1 MASRSFVFSMLEV
14 ARSSQI
20 WGGRTEVAVV
30 VRCGAAIGSTGAH
43 GMLIAAPFVLLAGI
57 LRAAIM
63 SGTDSVVDGIVL
75 VGTHCEAPSPSV
87 TMLSAAE

>member
-1 MASRSFVFSMLEV
+1 M
-14 ARSSQI
+14 
-20 WGGRTEVAVV
+20 EVAVA

-43 GMLIAAPFVLLAGI
+43 GMLIAAPFALLAGI

-75 VGTHCEAPSPSV
+75 DATHCEAPSPSV
-87 TMLSAAE
+87 TMTFAAE